1 MNAHATSSA
10 ELFNRKFLFFKNKKK
25 RMYQLTNERTNK
37 KKIRTK
43 NNIFFIYLYINKTEE
58 VKEETQTPFSDY

>member
-1 MNAHATSSA
+1 MRTQHRALNFSIES
-10 ELFNRKFLFFKNKKK
+10 FFFFKIKKK